1 METRNNPVKKQ
12 ISRPGRTVQSK
23 IKRPIPVAGLKV
35 GMYVCELDR
44 PWLET
49 PFLLQGFRIES
60 LEDIDTIAGYCE
72 YVYIEEQEDQWLKA
86 EERSILEQPAPK
98 KIYPHK
104 PLNRQSF
111 SAAGSTISSARKL
124 TRSFMDDVRLGRGI
138 DVKEVKTTVSEC
150 VKSIMHNPDAL
161 LWMGKIR
168 DKDEYTAEHSLNVGI
183 LAMTF
188 GRHLGASE
196 EELNLL
202 GLCGILHDVGK
213 MKTPLE
219 VLNKEGRL
227 TAEEFQIM
235 KSHPVDGRDILM
247 AHDDVHNAAVDVCYS
262 HHEALDGSGY
272 PRGLKAN
279 NISDNTRIITICDV
293 YDAITSERI
302 YKSGQSSLDALKVL
316 YQNRETKFDN
326 RFVTEFIEC
335 IGLYPPGSIVEL
347 KNGEIGIVI
356 STNYRHRHLPK
367 VLVVRDSEKMPTK
380 ESVVNL
386 EKKAG
391 TENNLYVIN
400 SVLPNGS
407 HGIRIEKYIKRGLTI
422 E

>member
-1 METRNNPVKKQ
+1 MKKT
-12 ISRPGRTVQSK
+12 ISKPGRTISSSV
-23 IKRPIPVAGLKV
+23 KRPIPVAGLKI
-35 GMYVCELDR
+35 GMYVAELDR

-60 LEDIDTIAGYCE
+60 LEDIDTLAGYCD
-72 YVYIEEQEDQWLKA
+72 YVYVEENEQQWLKG
-86 EERSILEQPAPK
+86 EQRTILEQPTPR
-98 KIYPHK
+98 KIYPQNA
-104 PLNRQSF
+104 LNKQSF
-111 SAAGSTISSARKL
+111 AVAGATHKNARQL

-138 DVKEVKTTVSEC
+138 NIEEVKTTVSEC

-168 DKDEYTAEHSLNVGI
+168 QKDEYTAEHSLNVGF

-196 EELNLL
+196 EELNVL

-213 MKTPLE
+213 MKTPLD

-247 AHDDVHNAAVDVCYS
+247 NHKDVHHSAVDVCYS

-272 PRGLKAN
+272 PRGLKDS
-279 NISDNTRIITICDV
+279 NISEITRMITICDV
-293 YDAITSERI
+293 YDAITSERV
-302 YKSGQSSLDALKVL
+302 YKQGQSSLEALKVL

-326 RFVTEFIEC
+326 RLVTEFIEC

-347 KNGEIGIVI
+347 KNGEVGIVI

-367 VLVVRDSEKMPTK
+367 VLIVRDSNKMPTK
-380 ESVVNL
+380 ENVINL

-391 TENNLYVIN
+391 SENNLYIIN
-400 SVLPNGS
+400 TVLPNGS

>member
-1 METRNNPVKKQ
+1 VKKQ
-12 ISRPGRTVQSK
+12 ISKPGRTIQK
-23 IKRPIPVAGLKV
+23 KAKRPMPVAGLKI
-35 GMYVCELDR
+35 GMYVAELDR

-49 PFLLQGFRIES
+49 PFLLQGFRIEC

-72 YVYIEEQEDQWLKA
+72 YVYIEEQEDEWLKA
-86 EERSILEQPAPK
+86 EERSILEQPSPK
-98 KIYPHK
+98 KIYPQNA
-104 PLNRQSF
+104 LNKQSF
-111 SAAGSTISSARKL
+111 SVAKSTQSNARQL
-124 TRSFMDDVRLGRGI
+124 TRTFMDDVRLGRGI
-138 DVKEVKTTVSEC
+138 DMKEVKTTVSEC

-161 LWMGKIR
+161 LWVGKIR
-168 DKDEYTAEHSLNVGI
+168 DRDEYTAEHSLNVGI

-188 GRHLGASE
+188 GRHLGADE
-196 EELNLL
+196 EELNVL

-235 KSHPVDGRDILM
+235 KKHPVDGRDILINHKD
-247 AHDDVHNAAVDVCYS
+247 AHHSAVDVCYS

-272 PRGLKAN
+272 PRGLTAN
-279 NISDNTRIITICDV
+279 NISDITRMVTICDV

-302 YKSGQSSLDALKVL
+302 YKKGQSSLEALKVL
-316 YQNRETKFDN
+316 YQNRDTKFDN
-326 RFVTEFIEC
+326 RLVTEFIEC

-367 VLVVRDSEKMPTK
+367 VLIVRGSNKMPTK
-380 ESVVNL
+380 ENVINL
-386 EKKAG
+386 EKKSG
-391 TENNLYVIN
+391 TENNEYIIN
-400 SVLPNGS
+400 SVVSNGT
-407 HGIRIEKYIKRGLTI
+407 HGIRIEKYIKKGLTI
-422 E
+422 D